1 METLDM
7 IQERKNRKTAIIN
20 NRTRTEKVKAQA
32 KYTESNQQVK
42 KIIRADKQKYVEEL
56 ARTVAKAAR
65 GNLKQLRYNEEI
77 STRLVSDKES
87 ETITEIQEQRKR
99 WVEHFEKLLNRRAH
113 LNPSNIKV
121 AQTDLPIYITSPT
134 IE

>member
-32 KYTESNQQVK
+32 KYTESNKQV

-56 ARTVAKAAR
+56 ARTAAKAAR

-77 STRLVSDKES
+77 STRLISDKES
-87 ETITEIQEQRKR
+87 ETITEIQEERKR
-99 WVEHFEKLLNRRAH
+99 WVEHFEKLLNRRAP